1 MPPPNQI
8 NFIKSIQGDWV
19 IAIDDEAW
27 DDLVGEGQS
36 LNTSWYVEDITKAE
50 EAHNLT
56 RGGRHFKPSY
66 LEEDYLGRDPP
77 PVREADKTKVSKEIE
92 KDKVLAQLKK
102 T

>member
-1 MPPPNQI
+1 M
-8 NFIKSIQGDWV
+8 

-66 LEEDYLGRDPP
+66 LEEDYSRRDPP